1 MVEKASRRSHK
12 PKNTGSSP
20 VSATNYGAVAQLGE
34 RLSCTQEVTSS
45 TLVSSTICFLNSVV
59 RVSVRHT
66 GSRWFK
72 SSRKHRN
79 EVYII
84 FYADIA
90 QLVECQLAKLKVT
103 GSSPVVRSMR
113 FCACSSDG
121 QSSNLLSCRSGVQ
134 LSSSTPDGSVPQSV
148 RERGS

>member
-1 MVEKASRRSHK
+1 MVSRRSHK
-12 PKNTGSSP
+12 PKIAGSSP

-72 SSRKHRN
+72 SSRNHQN
-79 EVYII
+79 EIYII

-121 QSSNLLSCRSGVQ
+121 
-134 LSSSTPDGSVPQSV
+134 
-148 RERGS
+148 